1 MKRKIMMI
9 VNYYYPDIAS
19 GAQLMKEL
27 TEEIQDEFDLT
38 VLAAIPGYSGNTE
51 KQYEKGRVFFEK
63 YKDINVMRVWVP
75 KVDKNNKLSRLKYM
89 ISYFFNSIVAI
100 LKSGKQDV
108 IFAISQPPIIGGL
121 LGVIAKKIKKAKL
134 IYNIQDF
141 TPEVVEA
148 IGYSKSKLLIKLA
161 RKIDNYSCSQ
171 SDTVLVVGRDMLE
184 TIEKRFGEKHSIK
197 TAVINNWVDEKEIYP
212 LDSKH
217 EKIINFKKKYD
228 LEDKVVFMYSGNI
241 GLYYDLINIL
251 KVIEKFKDNK
261 DIVFAFIGDGAVKKE
276 MEEYAE
282 NKCLHNVKFIPY
294 QKKEDLIYSLN
305 AADIHIVNNAKGIKG
320 VSVPSKIYGVM
331 ATGKSVLGIL
341 EEGSEARLLIE
352 ESNCGICCEPG
363 NYELIEKNIAY
374 MINNSEK
381 YLLNGRKYLEH
392 NLRKKDSID
401 KYVDLF
407 SNINL

>member
-134 IYNIQDF
+134 IYNIQDK
-141 TPEVVEA
+141 A
-148 IGYSKSKLLIKLA
+148 G
-161 RKIDNYSCSQ
+161 
-171 SDTVLVVGRDMLE
+171 
-184 TIEKRFGEKHSIK
+184 
-197 TAVINNWVDEKEIYP
+197 
-212 LDSKH
+212 
-217 EKIINFKKKYD
+217 
-228 LEDKVVFMYSGNI
+228 
-241 GLYYDLINIL
+241 
-251 KVIEKFKDNK
+251 
-261 DIVFAFIGDGAVKKE
+261 
-276 MEEYAE
+276 
-282 NKCLHNVKFIPY
+282 
-294 QKKEDLIYSLN
+294 
-305 AADIHIVNNAKGIKG
+305 
-320 VSVPSKIYGVM
+320 
-331 ATGKSVLGIL
+331 
-341 EEGSEARLLIE
+341 
-352 ESNCGICCEPG
+352 
-363 NYELIEKNIAY
+363 
-374 MINNSEK
+374 
-381 YLLNGRKYLEH
+381 
-392 NLRKKDSID
+392 
-401 KYVDLF
+401 
-407 SNINL
+407 